1 MATPY
6 FQIRVDNVPST
17 QDVARREIAEL
28 PVLVLAAGQTAG
40 RGRSGSEWLTADR
53 AFAVSLA
60 FRVSGEPARPYSLI
74 AGLAATRA
82 FEGTTLK
89 WPNDV
94 LVEDW
99 KVGGILVERSSDL
112 VVVGFGLNLW
122 WSEPS
127 PGAGALL
134 GDDPGEQAPFRMG
147 ALWGAELVELIDGE
161 GWPVGDYRETCVTL
175 GQEITWEPDGSG
187 TAVDIA
193 ADGALV
199 VDTQHGREQ
208 IYSGDVRHVRGGPRN
223 LR

>member
-1 MATPY
+1 MATAY
-6 FQIRVDNVPST
+6 FQIRVDSVPST

-28 PVLVLAAGQTAG
+28 PVLVLAPRQTAG
-40 RGRSGSEWLTADR
+40 RGRSGAEWLTADR

-60 FRVSGEPARPYSLI
+60 FRVSGEPARPYSLM
-74 AGLAATRA
+74 AGIAATRA

-94 LVEDW
+94 MVDDR
-99 KVGGILVERSSDL
+99 KVGGILVERSGDL

-127 PGAGALL
+127 PGAGAIFD
-134 GDDPGEQAPFRMG
+134 DDPGEEAPFRLG

-161 GWPVGDYRETCVTL
+161 GWPSDAYREVCVTL
-175 GQEITWEPDGSG
+175 GQEITWDPDGSG

-193 ADGALV
+193 DDGALIV
-199 VDTQHGREQ
+199 ETDAGRESL
-208 IYSGDVRHVRGGPRN
+208 YSGSVRHVRVG
-223 LR
+223 